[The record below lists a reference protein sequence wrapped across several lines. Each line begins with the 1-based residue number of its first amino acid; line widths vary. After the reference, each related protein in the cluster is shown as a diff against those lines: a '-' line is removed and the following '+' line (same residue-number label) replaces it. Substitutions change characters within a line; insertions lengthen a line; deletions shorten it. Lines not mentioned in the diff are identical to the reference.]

1 MRKKQMLALFM
12 SLSLLAQGM
21 LFSGCGQKSIGEEP
35 AQTRTETEEAQSM
48 ETSDSKKQDQTSE
61 TDEKNQTAADKT
73 QDQDVARDEEN
84 GFALRF
90 TEALLKQKKEGE
102 NLIASPYSA
111 WLPLAALVNGC
122 SGATQEQLLKVK
134 SDGKGGQCRAFS
146 GGTQKK
152 LRRIWRNV

>member
-61 TDEKNQTAADKT
+61 TDENNQTAADKT

-90 TEALLKQKKEGE
+90 TEALLKPDR
-102 NLIASPYSA
+102 IPVFRM
-111 WLPLAALVNGC
+111 AAPG
-122 SGATQEQLLKVK
+122 GAGKRLQRGNTGTAVK
-134 SDGKGGQCRAFS
+134 SD
-146 GGTQKK
+146 
-152 LRRIWRNV
+152 RRSRNRR

>member
-61 TDEKNQTAADKT
+61 TDEKIRRLQIRHRIRMLRGMRRTALHC
-73 QDQDVARDEEN
+73 V
-84 GFALRF
+84 
-90 TEALLKQKKEGE
+90 
-102 NLIASPYSA
+102 
-111 WLPLAALVNGC
+111 
-122 SGATQEQLLKVK
+122 
-134 SDGKGGQCRAFS
+134 
-146 GGTQKK
+146 
-152 LRRIWRNV
+152 LRRLC